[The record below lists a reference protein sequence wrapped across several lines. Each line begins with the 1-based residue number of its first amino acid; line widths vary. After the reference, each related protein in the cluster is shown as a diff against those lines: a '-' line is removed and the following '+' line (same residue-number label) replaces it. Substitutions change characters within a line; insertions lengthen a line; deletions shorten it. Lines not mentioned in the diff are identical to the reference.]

1 MLSRNPATPNS
12 IVISVRSSTMSSRRR
27 FPPQRSTRHRGTGDP
42 CRLLVVLRAQ
52 RGNANYFGDLLWHP
66 LLHFPVRSSATS
78 FVRLKHRA
86 LEVQLSPHLD
96 MKQRSATSSSASVAT
111 DGRCRDCVH
120 GGWLV
125 ADVDSWRF
133 PHCSRAFQC
142 RPGKG
147 GEPRSF
153 TIGVPRRI
161 HQWRR
166 RLLNND
172 LLPKWTQYFG
182 SVCCPQCAL
191 PFGSWCF
198 HALMVFAVKTGVHAE
213 CCRHPLV
220 REPRVRVRVLA

>member
-1 MLSRNPATPNS
+1 MGS
-12 IVISVRSSTMSSRRR
+12 
-27 FPPQRSTRHRGTGDP
+27 RHRLEGWVQPMG
-42 CRLLVVLRAQ
+42 LGLRSQIPDQSLPGALS
-52 RGNANYFGDLLWHP
+52 NACALEILRRS
-66 LLHFPVRSSATS
+66 PVAPI
-78 FVRLKHRA
+78 VRLKHRA

-125 ADVDSWRF
+125 TDVDSWRF

-220 REPRVRVRVLA
+220 RGPRVRARVLAHCPLGGAGM

>member
-1 MLSRNPATPNS
+1 MPLGPRCKNQPSRSQNQ
-12 IVISVRSSTMSSRRR
+12 RRR
-27 FPPQRSTRHRGTGDP
+27 RRLRLRGVGLVVHAGARAERRRGTPG
-42 CRLLVVLRAQ
+42 
-52 RGNANYFGDLLWHP
+52 RGSGGAA
-66 LLHFPVRSSATS
+66 FPTS
-78 FVRLKHRA
+78 CG
-86 LEVQLSPHLD
+86 
-96 MKQRSATSSSASVAT
+96 TSLIRRGRQ
-111 DGRCRDCVH
+111 DGGCRDCVH

-142 RPGKG
+142 RPVKG

-166 RLLNND
+166 RLLNTD
-172 LLPKWTQYFG
+172 LLPKWPQYFG

-220 REPRVRVRVLA
+220 RGPRVRARVLA